1 MCRDVREL
9 CRAEQSIAD
18 SRFHAFHASRWYDL
32 ISLARPDRFFTK
44 RLSPSPYTESDKH
57 PVKIA
62 VRPRK
67 AMTLFL
73 VKIFVLIGLQSASW
87 SFRNYILDSPNLTG
101 NYKV

>member
-1 MCRDVREL
+1 MCCDVRGL

-18 SRFHAFHASRWYDL
+18 SRFHASKWYDL
-32 ISLARPDRFFTK
+32 YSLARPDRFFTK
-44 RLSPSPYTESDKH
+44 RLSPSPYTESDKR

-73 VKIFVLIGLQSASW
+73 VKIFVLIGLHSASW
-87 SFRNYILDSPNLTG
+87 SFRNCDILDSLNFTG
-101 NYKV
+101 NYKM